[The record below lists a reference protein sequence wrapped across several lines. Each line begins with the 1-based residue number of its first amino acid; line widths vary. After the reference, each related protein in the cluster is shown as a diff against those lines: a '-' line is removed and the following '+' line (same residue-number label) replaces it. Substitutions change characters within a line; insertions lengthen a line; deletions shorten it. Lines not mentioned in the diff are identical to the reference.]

1 MERTMRRRVQK
12 RRSLAID
19 QLSCANKLP
28 SKTVAQR
35 QIKKLSARHY
45 QVIELLLAGQRPRDI
60 AKKMQFGKQW
70 LSVIMNSPEFRREM
84 QRRLSERLQEFEKLR
99 VERAINDL
107 EREILFRI
115 NLADAA
121 AEAAGYAQ
129 TTPSKPS

>member
-1 MERTMRRRVQK
+1 MERTMRRRVHK
-12 RRSLAID
+12 M
-19 QLSCANKLP
+19 NKPIENHFLYTDKLL

-70 LSVIMNSPEFRREM
+70 LSVIMNSPEFRHEL
-84 QRRLSERLQEFEKLR
+84 QTRLSERLQEFER
-99 VERAINDL
+99 MRAERDVDEL
-107 EREILFRI
+107 ERELLFKI

-129 TTPSKPS
+129 CAKPSG